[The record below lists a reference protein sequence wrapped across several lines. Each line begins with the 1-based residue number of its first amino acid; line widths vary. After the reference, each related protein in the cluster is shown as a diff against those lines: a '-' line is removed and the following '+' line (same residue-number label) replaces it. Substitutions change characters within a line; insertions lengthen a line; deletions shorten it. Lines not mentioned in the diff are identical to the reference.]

1 MGPRQTLNVIYNGVG
16 IFFICECYQ
25 PVHADLLLEEQINES
40 SRSCKTEASQE
51 CKKELQRIGYISEG
65 N

>member
-1 MGPRQTLNVIYNGVG
+1 MGPRKTSNVIYSGVG
-16 IFFICECYQ
+16 IFFVCQCYQ

-51 CKKELQRIGYISEG
+51 CKKELNAENWIHK
-65 N
+65 